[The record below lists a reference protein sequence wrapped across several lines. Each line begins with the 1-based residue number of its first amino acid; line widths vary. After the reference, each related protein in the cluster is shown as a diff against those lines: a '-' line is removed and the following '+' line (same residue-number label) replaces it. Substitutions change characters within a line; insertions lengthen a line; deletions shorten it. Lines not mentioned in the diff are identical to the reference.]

1 MSLVWLSSEE
11 YLESTLQLQAFVL
24 KVRAQLTFESY
35 QYKCIFFFNN
45 RHETLLNIIF
55 LVQKEI
61 STLAEKQII
70 DLINCST
77 KEFSLL
83 EQLNAHYY
91 NVVLHSFIIVGKGV
105 NARDRVQKQ
114 YKLTKGNDARSIRN
128 TALLIVQI

>member
-35 QYKCIFFFNN
+35 QYKCIFNK

-114 YKLTKGNDARSIRN
+114 YKLTKGNDARSFRN